1 MKYNLLQT
9 NIQTNENNFI
19 IIINK
24 YYYYRGFL

>member
-1 MKYNLLQT
+1 MKYNLLQI
-9 NIQTNENNFI
+9 NIQINESKFI